1 MEQVGRRLRARTE
14 RALKAFRVVIV
25 TGPRQCGKTTL
36 VRQILADHPGTF
48 RSLDDSRTLAAAL
61 VDPVGFAQ
69 YGVPPRAIDEIQFG
83 GEALVRAIKLHVDRD
98 PVPGQYLL
106 TGSTDFLTVPGLS
119 ESLAGR
125 AVLLDL
131 WPFSQGELHG
141 APDGF
146 VDIAFRAPESLRG
159 GPPARFAPRDYLALL
174 CAGGYPEAV
183 GLDDELRGLW
193 FDSLI
198 QTITQR
204 DVADLTGARRAS
216 ELPRLLAILA
226 ARTAGELVV
235 SQINADF
242 GLARHTTE
250 DYIGFLRMTNLVREV
265 PAWAGSHATRAKRR
279 PKIHLT
285 DTGMA
290 SHLLGADVDALLQ
303 PEDRRRGPLT
313 ETFVVN
319 ELRKQLSWSKTR
331 ADLLHYRDRNQE
343 VDVILE
349 TPDGR
354 IVALEIKSGLTVN
367 AGSFRHLAAMRDRL
381 GDAFV
386 HGFVLSFADTPLSF
400 GDRLT
405 SVPVSYL
412 WEAG

>member
-1 MEQVGRRLRARTE
+1 MNEVGRRIRRRVE
-14 RALKAFRVVIV
+14 RSLNAFRVVIV

-36 VRQILADHPGTF
+36 VRQILADRPGTF
-48 RSLDDSRTLAAAL
+48 RSLDDSRVLAAAL
-61 VDPVGFAQ
+61 VDPAGFVQ
-69 YGVPPRAIDEIQFG
+69 YGAPPRAIDEIQFG
-83 GEALVRAIKLHVDRD
+83 GDALVRSIKFEVDRE
-98 PVPGQYLL
+98 PKPGQYLL

-141 APDGF
+141 TPDGF
-146 VDIAFRAPESLRG
+146 VDVAFRDPESLRQG
-159 GPPARFAPRDYLALL
+159 SSSKFRPLDYLNLM

-183 GLDDELRGLW
+183 KLETEDRTMW

-204 DVADLTGARRAS
+204 DVADLTGARRAA

-226 ARTAGELVV
+226 ARTASELVV

-250 DYIGFLRMTNLVREV
+250 DYIGFLRMTNLIREV
-265 PAWAGSHATRAKRR
+265 PPWATSHATRAKRR
-279 PKIHLT
+279 RKIHLT
-285 DTGMA
+285 DTGMV
-290 SHLLGADVDALLQ
+290 SHLLGADADALLR

-319 ELRKQLSWSKTR
+319 ELRKQLTWSSAR
-331 ADLLHYRDRNQE
+331 AELLHFRDHNRE
-343 VDVILE
+343 IDVILE
-349 TPDGR
+349 TPDAR
-354 IVALEIKSGLTVN
+354 VVAIEIKSGLTVDGG
-367 AGSFRHLAAMRDRL
+367 AFRHLADLRDKL

-386 HGFVLSFADTPLSF
+386 HGFVVGFGETPLPF

-405 SVPVSYL
+405 SIPLSYL

>member
-1 MEQVGRRLRARTE
+1 MEQVGRRLR
-14 RALKAFRVVIV
+14 AFRVVIV

-36 VRQILADHPGTF
+36 VRQILTDNPGTF
-48 RSLDDSRTLAAAL
+48 RSLDDDSRTLAAAL

-69 YGVPPRAIDEIQFG
+69 YGTPPRAIDEIQFG
-83 GEALVRAIKLHVDRD
+83 GDALVRAIKLHVDRD
-98 PVPGQYLL
+98 SEPGQYLL
-106 TGSTDFLTVPGLS
+106 TGSADFLTVPGLS

-125 AVLLDL
+125 AVLLGL

-141 APDGF
+141 TPDGF
-146 VDIAFRAPESLRG
+146 VDIAFKDPGSLREG
-159 GPPARFAPRDYLALL
+159 TVSRFGPRDYLGLL

-183 GLDDELRGLW
+183 NLDAEDRGLW

-198 QTITQR
+198 QTIMQR

-226 ARTAGELVV
+226 ARTANELVV

-250 DYIGFLRMTNLVREV
+250 DYIGFLRMTNLIREV

-279 PKIHLT
+279 SKVHLT
-285 DTGMA
+285 DTGLA
-290 SHLLGADVDALLQ
+290 SHLLGADAEALLK

-331 ADLLHYRDRNQE
+331 AELLHFRDHSKE
-343 VDVILE
+343 IDVILE

-354 IVALEIKSGLTVN
+354 VVALEVKSGLTVD

-386 HGFVLSFADTPLSF
+386 HGYVVSFADTPLPF

-405 SVPVSYL
+405 SVPISYL